1 MPYLPDAYSAH
12 TAAALVALPIACRA
26 MSRPRVSER
35 NALGVLVAVV
45 VLLGVGKVVAP
56 DTVPVSAL
64 ALPIVVAGW
73 RLDRR
78 SVLVLSG
85 VVVVALAAALV
96 VSPYART
103 WLAAGVV
110 VAACLLALRYA
121 SLRRQWGLSATVGV
135 PLLLDIR
142 DRVRAQ
148 GEPPVLPAGWVMAR
162 ALRSAG
168 AEAMRGDFTLAHV
181 SGERLQVMVVDV
193 SGHGVDVGPR
203 AVQVAGAFGGLMGV
217 LEPDDLMRAC
227 NDYLL
232 RQEWERHYATAVH
245 AALDLSTGEVS
256 VRVAGHPPPQVR
268 SVSGSWQPVLSKGP
282 LFGLVP
288 RADFVPAYVRLES
301 GDVLVM
307 VSDGALDE
315 RSDDPWAGAVRAV
328 ERWVADGIP
337 SGSHEMPTVA
347 HASSDDQTIVVVHR
361 VATASSD

>member
-1 MPYLPDAYSAH
+1 
-12 TAAALVALPIACRA
+12 
-26 MSRPRVSER
+26 MSGARVSER
-35 NALGVLVAVV
+35 RALGVLVAVV
-45 VLLGVGKVVAP
+45 VALGIGKVVAP
-56 DTVPVSAL
+56 DAVPVSAL
-64 ALPIVVAGW
+64 ALPMVVAGW

-85 VVVVALAAALV
+85 VVVAALAAALV
-96 VSPYART
+96 TSPYPRT

-110 VAACLLALRYA
+110 VVACLLALRYA
-121 SLRRQWGLSATVGV
+121 SLRRRWGLSATVGV

-168 AEAMRGDFTLAHV
+168 GEAMRGDFTLAHR
-181 SGERLQVMVVDV
+181 SGECLQVMVVDV

-232 RQEWERHYATAVH
+232 RQEWQRHYATGVH
-245 AALDLSTGEVS
+245 AAVDLSTGETS
-256 VRVAGHPPPQVR
+256 VRVAGHPAPQVR
-268 SVSGSWQPVLSKGP
+268 SVHGSWAPVPSKGP
-282 LFGLVP
+282 VFGLVP
-288 RADFVPAYVRLES
+288 DAAFVPASVRLAP
-301 GDVLVM
+301 GDMLVM

-315 RSDDPWAGAVRAV
+315 RSDAPWAGAVATV
-328 ERWVADGIP
+328 ELWVGDGIP
-337 SGSHEMPTVA
+337 SGSHQMPAVA

-361 VATASSD
+361 LAASSD

>member
-1 MPYLPDAYSAH
+1 
-12 TAAALVALPIACRA
+12 

-35 NALGVLVAVV
+35 RLTGILAAVI
-45 VLLGVGKVVAP
+45 VLLGVGKFIGP
-56 DTVPVSAL
+56 DVVPVSAL
-64 ALPIVVAGW
+64 TIPMMIAGW
-73 RLDRR
+73 RLSTR
-78 SVLVLSG
+78 SVLLLT
-85 VVVVALAAALV
+85 ALAAAV
-96 VSPYART
+96 
-103 WLAAGVV
+103 LAADLANTPVTRSFLAAAVIGVICV
-110 VAACLLALRYA
+110 LAYRYAALREG
-121 SLRRQWGLSATVGV
+121 WGMSMTVGV

-148 GEPPVLPAGWVMAR
+148 GEPPELPADWVMTR

-168 AEAMRGDFTLAHV
+168 EEAMRGDFTLAHL
-181 SGERLQVMVVDV
+181 SGECLQVMVVDV

-217 LEPDDLMRAC
+217 LEPEDLMRAC

-245 AALDLSTGEVS
+245 AALQLTTGEVT

-268 SVSGSWQPVLSKGP
+268 SVSGSWQPLPSKGP

-288 RADFVPAYVRLES
+288 QADFVPASVRLEP

-315 RSDDPWAGAVRAV
+315 RSDAPWAAAVRAV

-337 SGSHEMPTVA
+337 SGSHEMPAVA

-361 VATASSD
+361 VAEASSD